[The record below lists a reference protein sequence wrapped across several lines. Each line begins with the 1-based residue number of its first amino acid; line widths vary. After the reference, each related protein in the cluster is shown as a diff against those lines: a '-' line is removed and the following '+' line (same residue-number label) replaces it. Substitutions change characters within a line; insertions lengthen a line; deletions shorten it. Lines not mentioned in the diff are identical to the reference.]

1 MGEVVILNRVRK
13 GHLRK
18 YLGGF
23 MEHAKEK
30 NLRVKQ
36 PRQTGQQTERHSTG
50 QVPGLSCQKQ
60 HGS

>member
-23 MEHAKEK
+23 MEHVKEK
-30 NLRVKQ
+30 NLREKQ
-36 PRQTGQQTERHSTG
+36 PRQTGQQTERH
-50 QVPGLSCQKQ
+50 
-60 HGS
+60 